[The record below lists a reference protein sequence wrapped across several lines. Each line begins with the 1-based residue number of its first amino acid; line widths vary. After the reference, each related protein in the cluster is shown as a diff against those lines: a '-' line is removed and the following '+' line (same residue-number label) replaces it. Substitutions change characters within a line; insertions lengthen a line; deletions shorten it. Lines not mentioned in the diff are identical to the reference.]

1 MRDVDPAWWRSG
13 ALNARPMPTYL
24 RERDFGAVFRFLRA
38 RGWSRASI
46 AAATGLSETRVREIS
61 TGRQRVT
68 SYEVLERLADG
79 LQIER
84 GLVGL
89 AYEPDPVATEL
100 TFAEPADEQTPDSE
114 TLTAQTRGHRS
125 ADPTTKA
132 PD

>member
-1 MRDVDPAWWRSG
+1 MREIDPEWWRS
-13 ALNARPMPTYL
+13 AAFDTRPLLAYL

-100 TFAEPADEQTPDSE
+100 TISEPA
-114 TLTAQTRGHRS
+114 
-125 ADPTTKA
+125 
-132 PD
+132 

>member
-100 TFAEPADEQTPDSE
+100 SEPADEHTNETDGPTVRTP
-114 TLTAQTRGHRS
+114 GHGS
-125 ADPTTKA
+125 AEPT
-132 PD
+132 DDDD

>member
-24 RERDFGAVFRFLRA
+24 RERDFGAVFRFLRT

-61 TGRQRVT
+61 PGRPRVT
-68 SYEVLERLADG
+68 SYEVLERWADG

-84 GLVGL
+84 GRGGL
-89 AYEPDPVATEL
+89 AYEPYRVTTDLSP
-100 TFAEPADEQTPDSE
+100 AEPADEQ
-114 TLTAQTRGHRS
+114 
-125 ADPTTKA
+125 
-132 PD
+132 